1 MQFYFWVEKIPMVL
15 SNGIVKSKQKTVCL
29 SKCVRVL
36 GYLYVET
43 LRRQINRRSQDEKD
57 S

>member
-15 SNGIVKSKQKTVCL
+15 SKGIVKSKQKTVCL